1 MVPITLYTKSTCP
14 FSRKA
19 KQLLDEK
26 GVRYEEIAIDLN
38 PSKMDEMLA
47 ASGGRATVPQIFIA
61 GRHLGGS
68 DELQKLEDTGQLDAL
83 LERPGAQPSL

>member
-26 GVRYEEIAIDLN
+26 GARYEEIAIDLD
-38 PSKMDEMLA
+38 PSKRDEMIA
-47 ASGGRATVPQIFIA
+47 ASGGNTTVPQIFIA
-61 GRHLGGS
+61 GRYIGGS
-68 DELQKLEDTGQLDAL
+68 DELQRLEDTGQLEAL
-83 LERPGAQPSL
+83 LERSGAQPSL